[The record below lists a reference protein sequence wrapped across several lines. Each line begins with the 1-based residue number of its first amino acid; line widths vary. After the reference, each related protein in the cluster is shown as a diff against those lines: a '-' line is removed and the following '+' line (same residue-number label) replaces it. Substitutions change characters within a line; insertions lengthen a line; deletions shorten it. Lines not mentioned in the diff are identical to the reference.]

1 MSRGKTNPFPTF
13 QFALLGLLLPGATY
27 GYELHKQLSDQTGIG
42 LIWQVKLS
50 NVYAVLEQLQEKGW
64 LTAMLL
70 PGDTR
75 PGRKMYQITDTGK
88 AAFEE
93 WLDSPVTHP
102 REFRQEFMVKLYF
115 HDTQKP
121 AGVPA
126 FLRSQLTHC
135 RVWLKDLRKPN
146 AVTASDSRF
155 HLSVM
160 QFRKSQIKSMV
171 DWLEKELG
179 KTENAIPINEVR
191 NEEK

>member
-50 NVYAVLEQLQEKGW
+50 NVYAVLEQLEEKGW
-64 LTAMLL
+64 LTVTLL
-70 PGDTR
+70 PGDSR
-75 PGRKMYQITDTGK
+75 PGRKMYQITNTGK
-88 AAFEE
+88 AAYEE

-102 REFRQEFMVKLYF
+102 REFRQDFMVKLYF
-115 HDTQKP
+115 HQHQNP
-121 AGVPA
+121 AGVPT
-126 FLRSQLTHC
+126 FLRSQLTHS

-146 AVTASDSRF
+146 AVSVSDSGF
-155 HLSVM
+155 FQSVM
-160 QFRKSQIKSMV
+160 RFRKSQIKSMV
-171 DWLEKELG
+171 DWLEKELVN
-179 KTENAIPINEVR
+179 TENAIPINEVS